1 VPYLDMLGW
10 EGGRLPLTVQQALH
24 HEVHRRGLRQLDIAD
39 LIGVS
44 RSHLANLQRG
54 RFGASPESAAR
65 IREFLIAGAKT
76 VGGPP

>member
-1 VPYLDMLGW
+1 LDMLAW
-10 EGGRLPLTVQQALH
+10 RSGRLPLSVQQALH

-54 RFGASPESAAR
+54 HSGASRKTAAH
-65 IREFLIAGAKT
+65 IREF
-76 VGGPP
+76 PDSRS